1 MTYPA
6 KFRKKLLSI
15 MEKDDLTINEAAERF
30 DVGSASVF
38 RWKTNS
44 EPSLTRNKA
53 ASKINMEALKIDVE
67 NHPDSFLSE
76 RAERFSVSISG
87 IRYALKRLGFSR
99 KKNTKTS

>member
-6 KFRKKLLSI
+6 KFRKKLLSV
-15 MEKDDLTINEAAERF
+15 MEKDELTIDEAAERF

-38 RWKTNS
+38 RWKTNP
-44 EPSLTRNKA
+44 EPSLTRNKV

-76 RAERFSVSISG
+76 RAERFSVSICG
-87 IRYALKRLGFSR
+87 IRYALKRLGFSH
-99 KKNTKTS
+99 KKKH

>member
-6 KFRKKLLSI
+6 QFRQKLISV
-15 MEKDDLTINEAAERF
+15 MEREKLTIDKAAIRF
-30 DVGSASVF
+30 DVGSASVS
-38 RWKTNS
+38 RWKTNP
-44 EPSLTRNKA
+44 EPQKTRNKPA
-53 ASKINMEALKIDVE
+53 TKINMEALKIDVE

-87 IRYALKRLGFSR
+87 VRYALKRLGISH

>member
-15 MEKDDLTINEAAERF
+15 MEKDDLTIDEAAERF
-30 DVGSASVF
+30 DVGSTSVF
-38 RWKTNS
+38 RWKTNP

-99 KKNTKTS
+99 KKKH